1 MKVMSNHKWK
11 DPDVEQVLWER
22 HDDNR
27 EIGFKEKVEA
37 FVINKA
43 DVIALAN
50 EFNLVVFEKE
60 SQLC

>member
-1 MKVMSNHKWK
+1 MSNHKWK
-11 DPDVEQVLWER
+11 DPDIEQVLWEG
-22 HDDNR
+22 HEDNR
-27 EIGFKEKVEA
+27 EIDFKEKVEA
-37 FVINKA
+37 FVINKQ